1 MEVHRGLQMFRTW
14 SCRCKL
20 PPVGLG
26 TEPKVLCGASSALK
40 CRAIAPAEQG
50 WGWVMRSAHPVL
62 TVRSLEPSVILVQFL
77 ECPHRVDVG
86 LPCPFRCAASLV
98 CLYISALTLTVHW
111 KSWLPADVCVY
122 FCLQTEFPFNCPLL
136 KCCRSMKG
144 TGMWTGVA
152 CAQLSLC
159 PVTSRDLLLSFGAR
173 NWGGVWWA
181 LLLLVS
187 FPILLSFFLFS
198 LQNTKLIS
206 AVILASIYSNWLTQ
220 YRVLLCSSDWSLT

>member
-20 PPVGLG
+20 PPVRLG
-26 TEPKVLCGASSALK
+26 TEPKSSVGPAMLLSAEPSLQLS
-40 CRAIAPAEQG
+40 RAEAES
-50 WGWVMRSAHPVL
+50 WGPAHPVL
-62 TVRSLEPSVILVQFL
+62 PVRCLEPSVILVQFL
-77 ECPHRVDVG
+77 ECPHRLDVG

-122 FCLQTEFPFNCPLL
+122 FCLQTEFPSNCPLL

-144 TGMWTGVA
+144 TGMWTGVT

-206 AVILASIYSNWLTQ
+206 AVVLASIYSNWLTQ